1 MILQNQS
8 YLSKSEEGEF
18 MLEHYNK
25 EAEIELIDIIGVL
38 VKRKNII
45 IFGTIIITLI
55 SVGISF
61 VLPKTYKINAII
73 EPGKRPITDQNGQ
86 IIEEKYI
93 ESSLSIRETIIGGAY
108 NEFIL
113 RRLNIIEDEMPKIIV
128 TVPQKT
134 ELIDISIK
142 STKPQLALNI
152 MMELLSRISE
162 DLQKKIAFEK
172 NKVNSEIN
180 IAEIENQ
187 IAEDQIKLLEKQIYE
202 TKNKITFLEDS
213 RRKVIN
219 SNPNDAMV
227 VLLYS
232 NEIKGGQFYL
242 NELQNEE
249 KKHEMQSKKSMAK
262 IDNLRKKLSMIK
274 ATEVYK
280 SPYIPEKAI
289 GPNKEIIIIAA
300 FVLGII
306 VTTMTAFLIE
316 YLENKKK

>member
-1 MILQNQS
+1 
-8 YLSKSEEGEF
+8 
-18 MLEHYNK
+18 MLERHNK
-25 EAEIELIDIIGVL
+25 EAEIELIDIIRVL

-73 EPGKRPITDQNGQ
+73 ELGKRPITDQNGQ
-86 IIEEKYI
+86 IIEGKYI
-93 ESSLSIRETIIGGAY
+93 EPSTSIRETIVGGAY

-113 RRLNIIEDEMPKIIV
+113 RSLNITEDEIPRIIV

-152 MMELLSRISE
+152 MRELLSRISE

-172 NKVNSEIN
+172 NKVDSEIN

-202 TKNKITFLEDS
+202 TKNKVTFLEDN

-219 SNPNDAMV
+219 SNPNEAMV
-227 VLLYS
+227 VLLY
-232 NEIKGGQFYL
+232 
-242 NELQNEE
+242 
-249 KKHEMQSKKSMAK
+249 
-262 IDNLRKKLSMIK
+262 
-274 ATEVYK
+274 
-280 SPYIPEKAI
+280 
-289 GPNKEIIIIAA
+289 
-300 FVLGII
+300 
-306 VTTMTAFLIE
+306 
-316 YLENKKK
+316 